1 MSPGLQRAR
10 DGVMTAASQ
19 DTRTRVERTEE
30 ELSWAGLALAGTIR
44 AAELAVIVL
53 IALLVCPPLAI
64 LTVVVV
70 VPLIALAL
78 VIGAVAAVI
87 ALPVFVVRHLHRH
100 RAPHAHALVHRLARL
115 GREDSALAASR
126 VRRIAARAQATLH
139 ARPR

>member
-1 MSPGLQRAR
+1 
-10 DGVMTAASQ
+10 MTAATE

-44 AAELAVIVL
+44 TAELAVIVL

-70 VPLIALAL
+70 VPLIALA
-78 VIGAVAAVI
+78 VVVGAIAAVI
-87 ALPVFVVRHLHRH
+87 ALPVFVVHHLHRH

-115 GREDSALAASR
+115 GREDSA
-126 VRRIAARAQATLH
+126 
-139 ARPR
+139 